1 MKTLKE
7 RDSELEKLWNQFGD
21 IPMNPDTERI
31 EEPFLGFPAGTDR
44 EDIWHWFDE
53 RHSKGVSFLLYGVP
67 FYEKEQEDH
76 SPLLDFIKQEVPFRL
91 KEIFC
96 IPDDLLTPSV
106 VDDIVWSLYDDSD
119 VMFDYDSMDEFISK
133 RLMKFDI
140 DPDDYK
146 EDEDE

>member
-31 EEPFLGFPAGTDR
+31 EEPFLSFPVGTDR

-91 KEIFC
+91 KEIFG
-96 IPDDLLTPSV
+96 IPDEKITPNI
-106 VDDIVWSLYDDSD
+106 VDACVDFLCEHSD
-119 VMFDYDSMDEFISK
+119 VMFAYDSIDEHI
-133 RLMKFDI
+133 REILEANDI
-140 DPDDYK
+140 DPDDY
-146 EDEDE
+146 EA